1 MNSKKVHVSV
11 SILAEDFSILGE
23 NLKII
28 EKAGGDSVHL
38 DVIDGVFAP
47 NITFGPVV
55 VKGIRKLTT
64 LPLHAHLMIKYPE
77 KYFEDFINAGCS
89 QICFHL
95 EAEGNAENIIKKIHD
110 MKTRCGI
117 VLNPDTSVDTV
128 TPYLEK
134 IDLVLIMSV
143 YPGFSGQKF
152 IPEVLSKIE
161 KIREIHSDIDIA
173 VDGGINGKT
182 IDSVLNAGANVI
194 IANSYIFASK
204 DREKAVRRLKGLN
217 E

>member
-1 MNSKKVHVSV
+1 MNSKIHVSV

-23 NLKII
+23 NLKTI

-89 QICFHL
+89 QICFHP
-95 EAEGNAENIIKKIHD
+95 ESEGNAENIIKKIHS
-110 MKTRCGI
+110 MKARCGM

-128 TPYLEK
+128 IPYLEE
-134 IDLVLIMSV
+134 IDLVLIMCV

-152 IPEVLSKIE
+152 IPEVLPKIE
-161 KIREIHSDIDIA
+161 KIREISPEIDIA
-173 VDGGINGKT
+173 VDGGINDET

-194 IANSYIFASK
+194 ITNSYVFSSK
-204 DREKAVRRLKGLN
+204 DRARAIRRLKGLN

>member
-1 MNSKKVHVSV
+1 MNRKIHVSV

-28 EKAGGDSVHL
+28 EKAGGNSVHL

-55 VKGIRKLTT
+55 VKGIHKLTK
-64 LPLHAHLMIKYPE
+64 LPLQAHLMIKYPE
-77 KYFEDFINAGCS
+77 KYLADFIEAGCYL
-89 QICFHL
+89 IYFHL
-95 EAEGNAENIIKKIHD
+95 ESEGNPEKIIDKIHN
-110 MKTRCGI
+110 MKAECGI

-128 TPYLEK
+128 MPYL
-134 IDLVLIMSV
+134 DRLDSVLIMCV
-143 YPGFSGQKF
+143 YPGFSGQEF
-152 IPEVLSKIE
+152 IPEVLAKIE
-161 KIREIHSDIDIA
+161 KIRETCPDIDIA

-194 IANSYIFASK
+194 IANSYVVSSK
-204 DREKAVRRLKGLN
+204 NREKAIRRLKGFN

>member
-1 MNSKKVHVSV
+1 MNNKKVHVSV

-23 NLKII
+23 NLKVI

-55 VKGIRKLTT
+55 AKGIRKLTN

-77 KYFEDFINAGCS
+77 KYLEDFIDAGCS

-95 EAEGNAENIIKKIHD
+95 EAEGNADNIIKKIHD
-110 MKTRCGI
+110 LKAKCGI
-117 VLNPDTSVDTV
+117 VLNPDTSVEIV
-128 TPYLEK
+128 IPYLEK
-134 IDLVLIMSV
+134 IDLVLIMCV

-152 IPEVLSKIE
+152 IPDVLSKIE
-161 KIREIHSDIDIA
+161 KIRKIRPEIDIA
-173 VDGGINGKT
+173 VDGGINDET
-182 IDSVLNAGANVI
+182 IDSVLESGANVI
-194 IANSYIFASK
+194 IADSYIFSSE
-204 DREKAVRRLKGLN
+204 DRARAVRRLKGLN